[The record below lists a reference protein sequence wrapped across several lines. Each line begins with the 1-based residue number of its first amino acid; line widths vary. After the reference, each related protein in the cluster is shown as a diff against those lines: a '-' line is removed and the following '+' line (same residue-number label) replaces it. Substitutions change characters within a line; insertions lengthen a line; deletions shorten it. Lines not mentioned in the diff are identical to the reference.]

1 MSILIVS
8 TNPLF
13 KEVIIESAPQYREE
27 FVALVP
33 EEALNRICELNPDVI
48 IIDETIAPSSFEDL
62 LAEAR
67 GLQKNRIIVLNP
79 VKNEIILLDS
89 HRETLKNAEDLTE
102 AICGLRDKIIL
113 DE

>member
-8 TNPLF
+8 NNPLF
-13 KEVIIESAPQYREE
+13 KEVIIESAPRYREE

-33 EEALNRICELNPDVI
+33 EEALDMICKLNPDVI
-48 IIDETIAPSSFEDL
+48 IIDETIAPSRFENL

-67 GLQKNRIIVLNP
+67 RLIKNRIIVLNP
-79 VKNEIILLDS
+79 LKNEIILLDS
-89 HRETLKNAEDLTE
+89 YRETLKKAEDLND
-102 AICGLRDKIIL
+102 AICGLRDKKIL